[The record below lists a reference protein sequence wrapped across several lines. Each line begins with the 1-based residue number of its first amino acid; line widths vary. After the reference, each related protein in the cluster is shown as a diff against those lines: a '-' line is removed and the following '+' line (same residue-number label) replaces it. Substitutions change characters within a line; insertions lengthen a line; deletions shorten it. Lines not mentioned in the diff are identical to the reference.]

1 MFSIYGLNV
10 NKICKFCNKPITEL
24 TAAYKLGKL
33 RNECKPCRSK
43 INVKY
48 KQLTD
53 EQKSV
58 PCEYCNTGC
67 IKKFF
72 RAFCSEKCRFM
83 GFVKKE
89 ENGCWIWQGTIK
101 RDGYGVLMVNGIW
114 TRAHRHSYELFK
126 RYIKRAMR
134 ILHSCHNTKCVNPDH
149 LREGT
154 PKENSEE
161 MVAASRQAK
170 GESCSLSKLN
180 NQQVMEIRKLR
191 SQGLKVKEI
200 SMIFNMTIGAI
211 SDIVNYKTWKHI

>member
-1 MFSIYGLNV
+1 
-10 NKICKFCNKPITEL
+10 
-24 TAAYKLGKL
+24 
-33 RNECKPCRSK
+33 
-43 INVKY
+43 
-48 KQLTD
+48 
-53 EQKSV
+53 
-58 PCEYCNTGC
+58 
-67 IKKFF
+67 
-72 RAFCSEKCRFM
+72 
-83 GFVKKE
+83 
-89 ENGCWIWQGTIK
+89 
-101 RDGYGVLMVNGIW
+101 
-114 TRAHRHSYELFK
+114 
-126 RYIKRAMR
+126 MR